1 MASTVSTI
9 NRVVYKSLFS
19 NYRKKKFINLYLN
32 LYRAVTTIIL
42 KSRIKIE
49 KWELKRNK
57 YNREKIF

>member
-42 KSRIKIE
+42 KPRIKIE